1 MDVVMRIRRNRSFL
15 SRNPI
20 LRCIRQHC
28 DLVSFLQLV
37 CILVLISGFL
47 HFNRLQ
53 YSRLNT
59 RGTGRLQY
67 IRAGVGSTGTK
78 VITAKIHEQW
88 ITENEQPFNE
98 NNVATVATHL
108 IVVAGH
114 SVTIS
119 GHLED
124 ADKDEH
130 DWYMLPYQKG
140 RGLPDAIIGHISAG
154 VVQAAID
161 PLSLLI
167 FSGGQTRATT
177 GPESEGSSYYRVADA
192 MQLWSRP
199 FIIEENQRDQGIFEQ
214 LNVTTVHSHENI
226 TAPEL
231 TPEQLIENRYP
242 GRTTIRAR
250 TVTEEFATDSFENL

>member
-1 MDVVMRIRRNRSFL
+1 MRIRRNRSFL
-15 SRNPI
+15 TGNPV
-20 LRCIRQHC
+20 LRCIRQQPC
-28 DLVSFLQLV
+28 DWVLVLQTA
-37 CILVLISGFL
+37 CILVLLSGFA

-53 YSRLNT
+53 YSRLNAT
-59 RGTGRLQY
+59 RANDQMRY
-67 IRAGVGSTGTK
+67 IRGGGKINAETK
-78 VITAKIHEQW
+78 VITAKLHEQW

-98 NNVATVATHL
+98 NNVATIATHL
-108 IVVAGH
+108 IIVAGH
-114 SVTIS
+114 SVTVS

-130 DWYMLPYQKG
+130 DWYLLSYQKG

-154 VVQAAID
+154 IQQAAID
-161 PLSLLI
+161 PVSLLI

-199 FIIEENQRDQGIFEQ
+199 FTLEQ
-214 LNVTTVHSHENI
+214 HQQTTGNGMKTVFADSDSNS
-226 TAPEL
+226 TTEL
-231 TPEQLIENRYP
+231 TLEQQIELKYP